1 MLTCLASGD
10 LISGINTI
18 AISNIT
24 WTATGAGY
32 VAGTMNR
39 TTAQTA
45 GSWTGSGQRTGTFSY
60 FLVNSWS
67 YAIGNYSTSINYTL
81 TAP

>member
-1 MLTCLASGD
+1 M
-10 LISGINTI
+10 
-18 AISNIT
+18 T
-24 WTATGAGY
+24 WTATGTGY
-32 VAGTMNR
+32 VSGTMNR

-45 GSWTGSGQRTGTFSY
+45 GSWTASGQRIGTFSY

-67 YAIGNYSTSINYTL
+67 YIVGSYSTSIGYTL